1 MRAPGRRALVLAGRG
16 RYEDPWH
23 DTAATSHEVATALG
37 EVGVDAE
44 VRGTFAAAFND
55 LDAFDLLV
63 VNACSARPAPDAE
76 IDGDDGAWDGAF
88 AALGAWASS
97 GGRLLALHQAANAFQ
112 DRPAW
117 ADVWH
122 GTLGG
127 SWVPGRSMHPE
138 RGPGRFDVVDA
149 GHPVTRG
156 LAGPDARFTADDE
169 RYSYLVVAPAA
180 RVLVTQRH
188 EDVEHPV
195 VWTHDAHGGLT
206 VYDALGHDARAY
218 REPVRRRLLQREALW
233 LLGRDVSGS

>member
-37 EVGVDAE
+37 EVGVDAV
-44 VRGTFAAAFND
+44 VRGTFAGAFGD
-55 LDAFDLLV
+55 LAAFDLVV
-63 VNACSARPAPDAE
+63 VNACSARPAPDADT
-76 IDGDDGAWDGAF
+76 DGDDAAWDGAF

-117 ADVWH
+117 AATWH
-122 GTLGG
+122 GMLGG
-127 SWVPGRSMHPE
+127 SWVPGRSMHPP
-138 RGPGRFDVVDA
+138 RGRGRFDVRDEA
-149 GHPVTRG
+149 HPVTRG
-156 LAGPDARFTADDE
+156 LAGADGSFTADDE
-169 RYSYLVVAPAA
+169 RYSSLDVAPASH
-180 RVLVTQRH
+180 VLVTHRH
-188 EDVEHPV
+188 DGVDHPV

-233 LLGRDVSGS
+233 LLA

>member
-1 MRAPGRRALVLAGRG
+1 MRAAGRRALVLAGRG

-37 EVGVDAE
+37 EVGVAAE
-44 VRGTFAAAFND
+44 VRGTFTGAFGD
-55 LDAFDLLV
+55 LAAFDLVV
-63 VNACSARPAPDAE
+63 VNACSARPAPDGE
-76 IDGDDGAWDGAF
+76 IDGDDDAWGDALT
-88 AALGAWASS
+88 ALGAWASS

-117 ADVWH
+117 AKTWH
-122 GTLGG
+122 GMLGG

-138 RGPGRFDVVDA
+138 RGPGTFDVRDLA
-149 GHPVTRG
+149 HPVTRG
-156 LAGPDARFTADDE
+156 LAGPDATLTADDE
-169 RYSYLVVAPAA
+169 RYSYLDVAPEAH
-180 RVLVTQRH
+180 VLVTQRH
-188 EDVEHPV
+188 DDVDHPV

-233 LLGRDVSGS
+233 VLG